1 MKIVSKTLMVTFA
14 ESVKLGNNNAIELD
28 IESIAFVSPGEN
40 EGEVDIDFDLGTN
53 ITNIK
58 FLGIKTENTFDGFR
72 QFKNSLLD
80 LGIDLQKLIN
90 EKLNSMNEEEMKEI
104 LTAKFGNVFSK

>member
-14 ESVKLGNNNAIELD
+14 ESVKLGNNDAIELD
-28 IESIAFVSPGEN
+28 IESIAHISPGE
-40 EGEVDIDFDLGTN
+40 EGEVDIDLDLGTDV
-53 ITNIK
+53 TNIK

-72 QFKNSLLD
+72 QFKNSLLA
-80 LGIDLQKLIN
+80 LGIDLEKLID
-90 EKLNSMNEEEMKEI
+90 EKLKSMDEEEIKEI